1 MPKPR
6 LFIGGYRELRRPVNV
21 VDESLMARI
30 EAARRRLQLE
40 GKDIKPVRF
49 VRQRS
54 RPLAA
59 PDRDRR
65 VIALRTHTANADAK
79 AQARSSA

>member
-40 GKDIKPVRF
+40 GKDIKPVRT
-49 VRQRS
+49 VRELE
-54 RPLAA
+54 RPRRAL
-59 PDRDRR
+59 DRDSR
-65 VIALRTHTANADAK
+65 VITLRTPAASADAK
-79 AQARSSA
+79 PRARSPA